1 MELFF
6 LVGLACSN
14 LVFRVPQFQ
23 IVSRR
28 SVVME
33 IQHFSHNHPLNLVDQ
48 VAIFATCQCCEQI
61 VTTRNTPSYKCLKFG
76 CWFHIHKLC
85 TQLPQQLSHPFHP
98 QHPLTLLPH
107 PPSNGGEFRCQA
119 CGKARRGFTF
129 HCSTCQFNLDINCAS
144 LKPQINQQISIRH
157 FSHTN
162 LHTLDLCNKDKNFDV
177 FCSACESQFQDHDS
191 IYVCLECKLL
201 LHKPCAELPQKI
213 DHHAFHP
220 QHSLVLYTKMP
231 PWESFKRC
239 KACWKDYSFGFNYR
253 CVECKFILGIECAFL
268 MPRKFEFHEH
278 PLALFNRTMFRC
290 SRCSCGK
297 CSAMLRCV
305 LCGFNIHIHCVPILP
320 DTIKGRCHRHPLT
333 LTYSPIRDHPDED
346 ETAELYCDD
355 CEELRYL
362 IDPTYHCKECHYVAH
377 VECMI
382 SKEDVFLLGEES
394 LVVGQLGDMGLESS
408 SKVVKEDLNK
418 HGMEKK
424 EAIHQES
431 DIGELI
437 NLAELDKEIE
447 SLTAKLEALKQKRAR
462 YTSK

>member
-1 MELFF
+1 
-6 LVGLACSN
+6 
-14 LVFRVPQFQ
+14 
-23 IVSRR
+23 
-28 SVVME
+28 ME

-61 VTTRNTPSYKCLKFG
+61 VMTRNTPSYKCLKFG

-162 LHTLDLCNKDKNFDV
+162 LHILDLCNKDKNFDV

-213 DHHAFHP
+213 DHHPFHP

-290 SRCSCGK
+290 SRCSCGN

-394 LVVGQLGDMGLESS
+394 LVVGQLGDMGLENS

-431 DIGELI
+431 DTGELI

-447 SLTAKLEALKQKRAR
+447 SLTAKLEALKQKRAQ

>member
-1 MELFF
+1 
-6 LVGLACSN
+6 
-14 LVFRVPQFQ
+14 
-23 IVSRR
+23 
-28 SVVME
+28 ME

-61 VTTRNTPSYKCLKFG
+61 VMTRNTPSYKCLKFG

-162 LHTLDLCNKDKNFDV
+162 LPILDLCNKDKNFDV

-213 DHHAFHP
+213 DHNPFHP

-290 SRCSCGK
+290 SRCSCGN

-382 SKEDVFLLGEES
+382 SKCLSLMKLIFIDEDES
-394 LVVGQLGDMGLESS
+394 
-408 SKVVKEDLNK
+408 K
-418 HGMEKK
+418 
-424 EAIHQES
+424 AW
-431 DIGELI
+431 
-437 NLAELDKEIE
+437 
-447 SLTAKLEALKQKRAR
+447 
-462 YTSK
+462 

>member
-1 MELFF
+1 ME
-6 LVGLACSN
+6 
-14 LVFRVPQFQ
+14 
-23 IVSRR
+23 
-28 SVVME
+28 E
-33 IQHFSHNHPLNLVDQ
+33 IQHFSHNHPLNLIDQ
-48 VAIFATCQCCEQI
+48 VGIRGLCQGCDQI
-61 VTTRNTPSYKCLKFG
+61 VWTRNTYKCLKFG
-76 CWFHIHKLC
+76 CWFHIHKPC
-85 TQLPQQLSHPFHP
+85 AQLPQQLSHPFHP

-107 PPSNGGEFRCQA
+107 PPANRDEFRCQA
-119 CGKARRGFTF
+119 CGKTRRGFTF
-129 HCSTCQFNLDINCAS
+129 HCSTCQFNLDISCAS
-144 LKPQINQQISIRH
+144 LKPQINQQISIQH

-162 LHTLDLCNKDKNFDV
+162 VHTLDLCKKDKDFDV
-177 FCSACESQFQDHDS
+177 FCSACESQFQDHDT

-213 DHHAFHP
+213 DHHPFHP
-220 QHSLVLYTKMP
+220 PHSLVLCTKKP
-231 PWESFKRC
+231 PGERFTRC
-239 KACWKDYSFGFNYR
+239 EACWKDYSFGFHYR
-253 CVECKFILGIECAFL
+253 CAECKFILGSECAFL

-290 SRCSCGK
+290 SRCSCGN

-320 DTIKGRCHRHPLT
+320 DTIMGRRHRHQLT

-355 CEELRYL
+355 CEKLRYL
-362 IDPTYHCKECHYVAH
+362 IDPTYYCKECHYVAH

-394 LVVGQLGDMGLESS
+394 VVVGQHGGMGLESS
-408 SKVVKEDLNK
+408 SKVVKEDFNE

-431 DIGELI
+431 DTGELI
-437 NLAELDKEIE
+437 NLAELDKEME
-447 SLTAKLEALKQKRAR
+447 SLTAKLEAVKQKRAC